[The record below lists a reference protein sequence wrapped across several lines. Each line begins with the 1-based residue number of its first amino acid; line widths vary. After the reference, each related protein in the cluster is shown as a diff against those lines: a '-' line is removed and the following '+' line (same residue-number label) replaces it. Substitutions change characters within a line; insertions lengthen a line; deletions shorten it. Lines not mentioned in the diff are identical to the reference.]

1 MLKYVLLSYSVILL
15 FVYTLYF
22 HGNIYSAYAKLCKD
36 SNDGN
41 GPESS
46 CGSARQDH
54 NGNSRTEASD
64 RTRDGANDGSS
75 DNADNQE
82 GTNHD
87 IGNGRQN
94 DNHRSSGP
102 DSKDNVPFSLP
113 FP

>member
-41 GPESS
+41 GPQSS
-46 CGSARQDH
+46 CGSARQVH

-64 RTRDGANDGSS
+64 RPHDGANDGSS
-75 DNADNQE
+75 DNADNQ
-82 GTNHD
+82 GGSNHD

-94 DNHRSSGP
+94 DNHRSSGSN
-102 DSKDNVPFSLP
+102 SKDDVPFSLP